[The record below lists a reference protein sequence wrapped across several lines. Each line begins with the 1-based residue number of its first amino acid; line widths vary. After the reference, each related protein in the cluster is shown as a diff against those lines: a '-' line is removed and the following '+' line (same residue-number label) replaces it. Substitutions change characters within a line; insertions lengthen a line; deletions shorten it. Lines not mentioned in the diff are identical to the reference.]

1 MTGSNYC
8 SVINLMRWDREKKK
22 TRTWSNSVYPC
33 IVFMLSNAHTRKNI
47 CYSTRAVLMSRG
59 QSRYC

>member
-1 MTGSNYC
+1 
-8 SVINLMRWDREKKK
+8 MRWDRGKKK
-22 TRTWSNSVYPC
+22 PRTWSNSVYPC

>member
-8 SVINLMRWDREKKK
+8 SVINLMRWDRGKKK

-33 IVFMLSNAHTRKNI
+33 IVFMLSNAHMRKNI